1 MYQVTWDGG
10 SILCSQNQNGS
21 GSSYKGIIGFCFGA
35 CSLVYAYTSKLGIYN
50 LIITEANRTDISGS
64 ELLETPLRGPQG
76 VMPGTDATGVLM
88 QQG

>member
-1 MYQVTWDGG
+1 MFTTVKK
-10 SILCSQNQNGS
+10 SC
-21 GSSYKGIIGFCFGA
+21 KGITGFCFGA
-35 CSLVYAYTSKLGIYN
+35 CSFVYAYTSKLGIYN
-50 LIITEANRTDISGS
+50 LITEADGTDISGS